1 MKASS
6 RNIRSMKASAAQGGF
21 TMVELAFVLVVI
33 GILAWTLLPSLIGQ
47 KDDANYGAA
56 ATQIEKEFVGAI
68 GRAVARQNKCDATT
82 VTKTKLLERGL
93 QSTTPWGTNWTVSSV
108 TGGIVTV
115 NYVVDPNDSSA
126 ASDLAARL
134 TDNGNVASATA
145 SGTTSINIGF
155 RCN

>member
-1 MKASS
+1 MKVAT
-6 RNIRSMKASAAQGGF
+6 RNSRSMKASAAQGGF

-68 GRAVARQNKCDATT
+68 GRAVARQNLCSATT
-82 VTKTKLLERGL
+82 VTKAKLLERGL
-93 QSTTPWGTNWTVSSV
+93 QSTTPWGTNWTVTSV
-108 TGGIVTV
+108 TGGIVLV
-115 NYVVDPNDSSA
+115 NYVVDPNDTTA
-126 ASDLAARL
+126 ATDLAARL

-145 SGTTSINIGF
+145 SGTTSVNIGF

>member
-1 MKASS
+1 MNATT
-6 RNIRSMKASAAQGGF
+6 RNIRSMKSAGAQRGF

-33 GILAWTLLPSLIGQ
+33 GILAWTLLPSLKKQ
-47 KDDANYGAA
+47 RDDANYGAA

-82 VTKTKLLERGL
+82 VTKAKLLERGL
-93 QSTTPWGTNWTVSSV
+93 QTNTPWGTTWSVSSV

-115 NYVVDPNDSSA
+115 NYVVDPTDSNA

-134 TDNGNVASATA
+134 SDNGNVASATA
-145 SGTTSINIGF
+145 SGTTSVNIGF